1 MLMKLALRLS
11 LFMFAF
17 SWISTA
23 CGAYAPQ
30 ATEQPIQTPPSV
42 APTQVDIPLL
52 TPTEA
57 FLETIPV
64 ATEVITPPLSTYQDP
79 NYGFTFD
86 YPSAWML
93 DPVSFGSR
101 APAGYQLTSW
111 YHEPGLVN
119 ETPTGETILNITI
132 QLWDPNNDL
141 KAFTENRQNA
151 WKASGFSLQST
162 EDLVLANGN
171 PAKAFVITTPDGSH
185 GYFLFTTLGDDYL
198 VISGNGN
205 IELLDLVA
213 RSIR

>member
-1 MLMKLALRLS
+1 MRPVLILS
-11 LFMFAF
+11 LFMFAL
-17 SWISTA
+17 SWIVTS
-23 CGAYAPQ
+23 CGASAPQ
-30 ATEQPIQTPPSV
+30 ATEQPIQTPPPV
-42 APTQVDIPLL
+42 APTQVDIPIL

-57 FLETIPV
+57 FLETIPI
-64 ATEVITPPLSTYQDP
+64 ATEVITPLLTTYQDP

-111 YHEPGLVN
+111 DHEPGLVN
-119 ETPTGETILNITI
+119 ETPLGETILNITV
-132 QLWDPNNDL
+132 QQWDPKNDL
-141 KAFTENRQNA
+141 KAFAENRQVA
-151 WKASGFSLQST
+151 WDASGFSLQSI

-171 PAKAFVITTPDGSH
+171 PAKAFVITSPDGSN

-205 IELLDLVA
+205 LELVDLVA